1 MGLLTEGE
9 RKSVEPIAARCCGDH
24 QEVVRL
30 HQRLLHFLSDS
41 PWSDEEVRGIA
52 ARYAVCA
59 MEGREPIET
68 WIVDDTGFIKQGTHS
83 VGVQRQYTGSIGK
96 VTNCQI
102 GVSLSATTRT
112 EHVPVDFALQ
122 LPRSEAG
129 GGRRRAKAR
138 SRNAVEFNTN

>member
-1 MGLLTEGE
+1 MGLRTEGE
-9 RKSVEPIAARCCGDH
+9 RKGVEPSDARWCGDP
-24 QEVVRL
+24 QEGDRL

-41 PWSDEEVRGIA
+41 PWSDEEVRGIT

-102 GVSLSATTRT
+102 GVSLSLTTRT
-112 EHVPVDFALQ
+112 EHVPVDFAPY
-122 LPRSEAG
+122 LPRSWAEDVKPRAEA
-129 GGRRRAKAR
+129 RIPPAA
-138 SRNAVEFNTN
+138 ELQ